1 MDLRCT
7 YSLTGWWTH
16 WFPNWLPELPLIHS
30 VPAWM
35 TKFLTDMVIYWLCD
49 WLNYRLIYWQNDWLA
64 DRQTRW
70 LSDLLSAKHWIF
82 NLCIKC
88 CLECPA
94 FLLSWP
100 DKTSPLDFQIYLHA
114 CCLTGIFRCINLL
127 INCWLE

>member
-49 WLNYRLIYWQNDWLA
+49 WLNDRLIYWQNDWLA

-88 CLECPA
+88 CLKCQLSYWANLTKPH
-94 FLLSWP
+94 LLTFRFTFTLAVW
-100 DKTSPLDFQIYLHA
+100 LVYLGV
-114 CCLTGIFRCINLL
+114 LTYLL
-127 INCWLE
+127 TAG